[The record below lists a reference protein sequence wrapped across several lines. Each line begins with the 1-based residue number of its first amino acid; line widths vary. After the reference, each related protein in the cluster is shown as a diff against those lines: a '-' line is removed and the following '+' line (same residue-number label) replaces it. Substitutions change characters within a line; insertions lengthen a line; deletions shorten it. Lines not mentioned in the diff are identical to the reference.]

1 MNINNEIIKVIND
14 NLATNSEFEFI
25 AELGGLTLADIYY
38 IEKISTI
45 NSIKEK
51 FNYQIID
58 NTYIKIHYSC

>member
-1 MNINNEIIKVIND
+1 MNINNKIIKVIND

-25 AELGGLTLADIYY
+25 AELGDLTLADIYY

-58 NTYIKIHYSC
+58 NTYIKINYSC